1 MYDEH
6 YNLHTIKDYVLSDTN
21 QTNIV
26 SSKYFKELNYSGPI
40 KAVILN
46 QGDHVYTK
54 VRFDKNT
61 IQSFKQDGLK
71 FDDSLTRSLIWK
83 NMWQQVLDQKLSA
96 VDFYNFLL

>member
-1 MYDEH
+1 M
-6 YNLHTIKDYVLSDTN
+6 
-21 QTNIV
+21 
-26 SSKYFKELNYSGPI
+26 NYSGPI

-83 NMWQQVLDQKLSA
+83 NMW
-96 VDFYNFLL
+96 